1 MIKRTLFFR
10 NPLQLRTKNN
20 QLVIT
25 NKETGLIKQVPIE
38 DIGFVVIESQEI
50 YISIPTLSKLTEN
63 NVAVIFCDAKHMP
76 ASMLLNLNNH
86 HIQQELFRNQIN
98 ASTPLKKQLWQQIIK
113 AKIKNQAHHLM
124 LRNKPFKILK
134 TYESKVLSGDTENR
148 EGVAA
153 AYYWKN
159 LFDFDFKRERH
170 GKYPNIFLNYGYI
183 ILRAAVA
190 RAIAGSGL
198 LSTLGLHHHNKYN
211 AFCLADDVMEPYRPL
226 VDAKVIEIVKNYPE
240 QDLTVSIK
248 AELLQLLTQTVHFK
262 ENKSTLMVAL
272 SKTTSSLQQCYAG
285 KRKKLIYPN
294 LWN

>member
-1 MIKRTLFFR
+1 MLKRTLFFG

-20 QLVIT
+20 QLIIT
-25 NKETGLIKQVPIE
+25 SKETGLIKQVPIE

-50 YISIPTLSKLTEN
+50 YISIPTLTKLTEN

-76 ASMLLNLNNH
+76 SSMLLNLNNH
-86 HIQQELFRNQIN
+86 HIQQELFRHQVN
-98 ASTPLKKQLWQQIIK
+98 ASEPLKKQLWQQIIK

-159 LFDFDFKRERH
+159 LFDFNFKRERY
-170 GKYPNIFLNYGYI
+170 GDYPNLFLNYGYI

-226 VDAKVIEIVKNYPE
+226 VDGKVIEIIKNYPDQE
-240 QDLTVSIK
+240 LTVTIK
-248 AELLQLLTQTVHFK
+248 AELLQLLTQTVYFK
-262 ENKSTLMVAL
+262 DTKSPLMVAL